1 MATMT
6 DTERPVAA
14 AVEAQPATERRRM
27 PSQRTLTIAA
37 GSIVV
42 LALVVWMFV
51 TSGRRKEDFA
61 NQALLQARL
70 TAEQGNLPLAATELQ
85 RIIDSYRGTGAAQ
98 DAVIAL
104 NQVRLINGQSD
115 LAAVSLREFL
125 ASNPDPKYAAPAN
138 GMLAAALENAGRPAD
153 AAAAYRRASE
163 VATVEYLKAEYLV
176 EAGRALKA
184 AGDTAAAQAA
194 YREVLTRFP
203 NAAAVT
209 EARVRLAELT
219 DGKVQPL

>member
-6 DTERPVAA
+6 ETNSSAAGAEDTTQRPAR
-14 AVEAQPATERRRM
+14 TRM
-27 PSQRTLTIAA
+27 PSQRALTI
-37 GSIVV
+37 GFGIVV
-42 LALVVWMFV
+42 LLAVAAWMFV
-51 TSGRRKEDFA
+51 TSGRRKEAFA

-104 NQVRLINGQSD
+104 NQVRMINGQSD

-125 ASNPDPKYAAPAN
+125 AANPDPKYAAPAHS
-138 GMLAAALENAGRPAD
+138 MLAAALENAGRPAD
-153 AAAAYRRASE
+153 AAAAYRKASE

-176 EAGRALKA
+176 EAGRAYKA

-203 NAAAVT
+203 NASAVT
-209 EARVRLAELT
+209 EATVRLAELT
-219 DGKVQPL
+219 DGKV

>member
-6 DTERPVAA
+6 DTERPTAA
-14 AVEAQPATERRRM
+14 TVDARAASERTRM
-27 PSQRTLTIAA
+27 PSQRTLAIAFGVVA
-37 GSIVV
+37 V
-42 LALVVWMFV
+42 LALAVWMFV
-51 TSGRRKEDFA
+51 TSGRRKESFA

-125 ASNPDPKYAAPAN
+125 ASNPDAKYAAPAN

-184 AGDTAAAQAA
+184 AGDTAGAQAA
-194 YREVLTRFP
+194 YREVLSRFP

-219 DGKVQPL
+219 DGKV

>member
-6 DTERPVAA
+6 ETERPTAS
-14 AVEAQPATERRRM
+14 ATRPIGARTRM
-27 PSQRTLTIAA
+27 PSQRTLTILV
-37 GSIVV
+37 GI
-42 LALVVWMFV
+42 LAVIALAVWMFV
-51 TSGRRKEDFA
+51 TSGRRKEA
-61 NQALLQARL
+61 YATQALLQARL

-85 RIIDSYRGTGAAQ
+85 RIVDSYRGSGAAQ
-98 DAVIAL
+98 DALIAL

-125 ASNPDPKYAAPAN
+125 ASNPDPKYGAPAN
-138 GMLAAALENAGRPAD
+138 GLLAAALENAGRPAD

-163 VATVEYLKAEYLV
+163 VATVEYLKADYLV
-176 EAGRALKA
+176 EAGRAYKA

-203 NAAAVT
+203 KAAAVT
-209 EARVRLAELT
+209 EATVRLAELT
-219 DGKVQPL
+219 DGKV

>member
-6 DTERPVAA
+6 ETERPGAPVVETKPGVAR
-14 AVEAQPATERRRM
+14 TRM
-27 PSQRTLTIAA
+27 PSQRTLTIVF
-37 GSIVV
+37 GIVAV
-42 LALVVWMFV
+42 IALGVWMFV
-51 TSGRRKEDFA
+51 TSGRRKETFA

-104 NQVRLINGQSD
+104 NQVRMINGQSD

-125 ASNPDPKYAAPAN
+125 ASNPDPKYAAPAH
-138 GMLAAALENAGRPAD
+138 GMLAAAFENAGRPAD
-153 AAAAYRRASE
+153 AAAAYRKASE

-176 EAGRALKA
+176 EAGRAYRA
-184 AGDTAAAQAA
+184 AGDSAAALAA
-194 YREVLTRFP
+194 YREVLSRFP

-209 EARVRLAELT
+209 EATVRLAEMT
-219 DGKVQPL
+219 DGKV

>member
-1 MATMT
+1 MSMATMT

-115 LAAVSLREFL
+115 LAAVSLGQFR
-125 ASNPDPKYAAPAN
+125 ATNPDPNEAPPAT
-138 GMLAAALENAGRPAD
+138 GILPAALETAGRPP
-153 AAAAYRRASE
+153 AAPPRS
-163 VATVEYLKAEYLV
+163 
-176 EAGRALKA
+176 GRPPGVPPEEHLKA
-184 AGDTAAAQAA
+184 AS
-194 YREVLTRFP
+194 LF
-203 NAAAVT
+203 
-209 EARVRLAELT
+209 
-219 DGKVQPL
+219 